1 MRRQKKEN
9 FGIQG
14 APSGEVS
21 APRRSVHFQVKK
33 DFNIYEQIILVNAMT
48 FTVVNLL
55 ASNMLYAKDAYDQRY
70 S

>member
-9 FGIQG
+9 FGIQEV
-14 APSGEVS
+14 PSGGDS
-21 APRRSVHFQVKK
+21 APRRSVHFQVNE
-33 DFNIYEQIILVNAMT
+33 DFYICELKILVNAIT